1 MASSSNGSN
10 IGITKATNVVFQKG
24 HVTRKKRGQVLGQSH
39 GFRGC
44 TLWFFDMYYF
54 CYRHFFESGIN
65 FFFKSS
71 NKSFVQFF
79 FKIRNQYFSRS
90 F

>member
-1 MASSSNGSN
+1 MASSSNGSS

-44 TLWFFDMYYF
+44 TLWFTGMY
-54 CYRHFFESGIN
+54 FFTL
-65 FFFKSS
+65 FYKFLQK
-71 NKSFVQFF
+71 
-79 FKIRNQYFSRS
+79 
-90 F
+90 